1 MEVVAEEI
9 LEMHM
14 THIGTLMVVGMRMRI
29 RGCKACKACN
39 DHNASK
45 GNRGGKGLGAVRAV
59 TPVGADGL
67 GAVRPV
73 TTIGAMDDV
82 RDKGITD

>member
-1 MEVVAEEI
+1 
-9 LEMHM
+9 
-14 THIGTLMVVGMRMRI
+14 MRI
-29 RGCKACKACN
+29 RGCKGNNAC
-39 DHNASK
+39 S

-82 RDKGITD
+82 RDKGMG

>member
-1 MEVVAEEI
+1 
-9 LEMHM
+9 
-14 THIGTLMVVGMRMRI
+14 MRI
-29 RGCKACKACN
+29 RGCKACN

-82 RDKGITD
+82 RERWIKCLLFFQNF

>member
-1 MEVVAEEI
+1 
-9 LEMHM
+9 
-14 THIGTLMVVGMRMRI
+14 MRI
-29 RGCKACKACN
+29 RGCKACN

-67 GAVRPV
+67 GAVRDV
-73 TTIGAMDDV
+73 TTIKPVRAMDDM

>member
-1 MEVVAEEI
+1 
-9 LEMHM
+9 
-14 THIGTLMVVGMRMRI
+14 MRI
-29 RGCKACKACN
+29 
-39 DHNASK
+39 K
-45 GNRGGKGLGAVRAV
+45 GVRAV

-82 RDKGITD
+82 RDSGIRG

>member
-1 MEVVAEEI
+1 M
-9 LEMHM
+9 
-14 THIGTLMVVGMRMRI
+14 GSKG
-29 RGCKACKACN
+29 CKACN

-45 GNRGGKGLGAVRAV
+45 GNMGGKGLGAVRAV

-73 TTIGAMDDV
+73 TTIGAMGDV

>member
-1 MEVVAEEI
+1 
-9 LEMHM
+9 
-14 THIGTLMVVGMRMRI
+14 MRI
-29 RGCKACKACN
+29 RGCKACN
-39 DHNASK
+39 DHNACK

-73 TTIGAMDDV
+73 EPVRAMDV
-82 RDKGITD
+82 RDSG